1 MKEVSKM
8 LNIAN
13 EQIIAVQISQIF
25 KHLPQELLRKIPV
38 EIIEEY
44 KDIADNSKYKWIYD
58 NSKILTEQNLC
69 NGTRQL
75 MYNLILRYMLDEN
88 KKKEA
93 NKYRRNF
100 ELQLEKKKRE
110 KYNPDNIF
118 ANRKIISEEVAL
130 IEVKKNKWYKKLFL
144 FFRKIL
150 KRY

>member
-1 MKEVSKM
+1 M